1 MMKKI
6 FAVCMSACLLVGMLA
21 ACQSDNSAETT
32 VPETT
37 AAAETTV
44 PETTAAPETTVP
56 ETTAAPETTVPETTA
71 APETTAPAA
80 GNTALSDDP
89 FSFQISVDG
98 NIVQLPCTAADLMK
112 LCYSFGDKAENML
125 ETGYTTSALM
135 RLENGNYISA
145 SIYNTSGEEK
155 TFADCSIDD
164 LYFNERNCKEQEILF
179 VNGITF
185 GAHPD
190 EIKAIYGEE
199 ADSVYDQDGFL
210 YLTYE
215 AGDDFANKIQF
226 MFRDNA
232 LYEVDVCTRG

>member
-1 MMKKI
+1 MKKI
-6 FAVCMSACLLVGMLA
+6 FALCLSVCLLLGMLA
-21 ACQSDNSAETT
+21 ACQSDAGT
-32 VPETT
+32 V
-37 AAAETTV
+37 TTV

-71 APETTAPAA
+71 APETTVPETTAAETTAAPA
-80 GNTALSDDP
+80 GNAALSTDP

-98 NIVQLPCTAADLMK
+98 NIVQLPCTAADLMH
-112 LCYSFGDKAENML
+112 LGYSFGDKAENML

-135 RLENGNYISA
+135 RLENGNYVSA
-145 SIYNTSGEEK
+145 SIYNDSGEEK
-155 TFADCSIDD
+155 TFANCSIDD

-190 EIKAIYGEE
+190 VIKAIYGEE
-199 ADSVYDQDGFL
+199 ADSVYDQDGYL

-215 AGDDFANKIQF
+215 TEEDFANKIQF
-226 MFRDNA
+226 MFKDNA